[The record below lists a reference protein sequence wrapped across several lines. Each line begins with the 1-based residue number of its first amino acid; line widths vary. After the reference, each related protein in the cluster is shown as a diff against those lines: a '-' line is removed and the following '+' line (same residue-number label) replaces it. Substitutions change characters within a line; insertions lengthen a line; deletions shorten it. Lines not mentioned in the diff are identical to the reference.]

1 MEAMM
6 ISCTIDVKEGL
17 YVVVTDI
24 SGALLHANM
33 DTDIHM
39 LLEGTI
45 AEVIITL
52 ESRLYRKYI
61 WRQKWQA
68 NVLNHTQKGNIWHTT
83 GSPTILEAIV

>member
-24 SGALLHANM
+24 SGALLQANM

-52 ESRLYRKYI
+52 ESRL
-61 WRQKWQA
+61 
-68 NVLNHTQKGNIWHTT
+68 
-83 GSPTILEAIV
+83 

>member
-52 ESRLYRKYI
+52 ESRL
-61 WRQKWQA
+61 
-68 NVLNHTQKGNIWHTT
+68 
-83 GSPTILEAIV
+83 